1 MLNFVSKQKPE
12 YSRRSKEFFGLT
24 APIFLEQ
31 AFVVMLGIATTIM
44 VSSVGEYA
52 LSAVSMVDSVVHLVS
67 AFFAA
72 LTVGAT
78 IVVAQYTGRGDHAK
92 VSGVT
97 AQAILLAMFFG
108 VILCVLLAIFRVRII
123 DLLFGHA
130 EYAVI
135 IDARLF
141 LGIIAFSFPAI
152 AVMMTAFG
160 VLRGSG
166 NTGAPMVITITIN
179 IVNVVLGLIL
189 IRHFGV
195 AGAAFALLISRY
207 IGALLGVLYILKMS
221 RTIRFSGIKDFK
233 PDFAVQKVILS
244 FGIPTS
250 VESGTFQM
258 GKLLIT
264 VFVAGMGTAAIAA
277 NAVVGSIAGILNA
290 PGGAFSTGAVILVG
304 QRIGRGDT
312 HDVRKTTYFSVVAA
326 MVLLTFVCLFTFI
339 MMNPILSLYYTTDE
353 MLVILRPVLITIFIM
368 TPIAWPASFVTPGA
382 LRATGDVKYTMVA
395 AVASMIFVRVVFAY
409 VLGVYFGL
417 GILGIWFSMYM
428 DWIARGALFLN
439 RVRNGKWQGRGVADT
454 KDTEQPAR

>member
-1 MLNFVSKQKPE
+1 MLNFIGKHKPE
-12 YSRRSKEFFGLT
+12 YTRRSKEFFDLT

-31 AFVVMLGIATTIM
+31 TFVVMLGIVTTIM
-44 VSSVGEYA
+44 VSDVGEHA
-52 LSAVSMVDSVVHLVS
+52 LSAVSMVDSIGNLVS

-72 LTVGAT
+72 LTVGGT

-92 VSGVT
+92 VAGVT
-97 AQAILLAMFFG
+97 AQAILLAIFFG
-108 VILCVLLAIFRVRII
+108 AIFCVVLAIFRVQVI

-130 EYAVI
+130 EYAVVV
-135 IDARLF
+135 DARLF

-160 VLRGSG
+160 VLRGTG
-166 NTGAPMVITITIN
+166 NTRVPMLITIAIN

-207 IGALLGVLYILKMS
+207 IGALLGVLYILKRS
-221 RTIRFSGIKDFK
+221 STIRFAGIKDLK
-233 PDFAVQKVILS
+233 PDFAIQKIILS
-244 FGIPTS
+244 FGLPTS

-277 NAVVGSIAGILNA
+277 NAVVSSIAGILNA
-290 PGGAFSTGAVILVG
+290 PGGAFSTGAVILTG
-304 QRIGRGDT
+304 QRVGREETD
-312 HDVRKTTYFSVVAA
+312 DVRKTAYFSVVAA
-326 MVLLTFVCLFTFI
+326 MVVLTVVCFFTFVL
-339 MMNPILSLYYTTDE
+339 MNPILSLYNTTDE
-353 MLVILRPVLITIFIM
+353 MLVILPLVLITLFIA

-382 LRATGDVKYTMVA
+382 LRATGDVKYTMVV
-395 AVASMIFVRVVFAY
+395 AVASMIFVRIVLAY

-417 GILGIWFSMYM
+417 GILGIWFSMYA
-428 DWIARGALFLN
+428 DWVVRGGFFLN
-439 RVRNGKWQGRGVADT
+439 RVRNGKWQGRGVVRGD
-454 KDTEQPAR
+454 